1 MLKFFKFCLQF
12 ALHRFGL
19 APRRVSLRLS
29 LALRR
34 LRFGLA
40 LRRLRFGLAS
50 RRVGFGRVSG
60 SFGFGRGLFF
70 GFSELVFL
78 SSKLSSAH

>member
-1 MLKFFKFCLQF
+1 MLEFFKFCLQF

-19 APRRVSLRLS
+19 APRRVSLRFSLALRRLS

-40 LRRLRFGLAS
+40 LRR
-50 RRVGFGRVSG
+50 VGFGRVSR
-60 SFGFGRGLFF
+60 SFGFGRGRFF